1 MKIPLLFCF
10 TFFVFS
16 ASSFSQAYE
25 GSITYNKKKQ
35 QAIVIDYGYPQ
46 AAVENAIIQKIE
58 KMGYKAREEKGL
70 FNKDKG
76 FIVFKNASLTDISSK
91 TMDYI
96 IKVDRKSRR
105 EKDETTLYLVMND
118 NEGNTVAEMDAFD
131 VGKAKS
137 FLNNL
142 LPEIEEANLELQIK
156 AQEEAV
162 AKAEKRFINLQDD
175 QQSMEKKIKD
185 LQEDL
190 RNNAKDQENQQ
201 KEIENQKQALEILK
215 GKRRTTAGTL

>member
-1 MKIPLLFCF
+1 MKLLLLSCF
-10 TFFVFS
+10 ALFVFS
-16 ASSFSQAYE
+16 TGAFSQATD
-25 GSITYNKKKQ
+25 GSLTYNKKKQ

-46 AAVENAIIQKIE
+46 EAVENALIDKIE

-76 FIVFKNASLTDISSK
+76 LIVFKNASLPDITSK

-96 IKVDRKSRR
+96 IKIERKSRK
-105 EKDETTLYLVMND
+105 EKDETTLTLAMED
-118 NEGNTVAEMDAFD
+118 KGGGTIAEMDAFD

-156 AQEEAV
+156 AQEDV
-162 AKAEKRFINLQDD
+162 VVKSEKKYKDLQDDQSSLEKKIKNLQDD
-175 QQSMEKKIKD
+175 LKTNGQ
-185 LQEDL
+185 
-190 RNNAKDQENQQ
+190 DQVNQQ
-201 KEIENQKQALEILK
+201 KDIEAQKKALDLLK
-215 GKRRTTAGTL
+215 GRRKGAAPAL